1 MQELN
6 SGDKGFMAK
15 LIKNIFA
22 VLLLM
27 IITTLTTSVAIIA
40 AIAYKLKES
49 YVSYKKKDK
58 SKWM

>member
-1 MQELN
+1 
-6 SGDKGFMAK
+6 MAK